1 MGNIRKQS
9 LYSSAVIITGFVVG
23 AINMWFFTSNNYFT
37 AEEFGL
43 TRAFFDIAQNFMA
56 FASLGLPAVM
66 YKFFPYYQDN
76 LEKKDNDL
84 LAIAMIGGTIGF
96 VLLIIA
102 GVLFEP
108 LVIRKFQFRS
118 PLLVEY
124 YYWIFP
130 FTYFYLF
137 YFLLESYSWLHRK
150 TVLPNFLK
158 EAGVRLLTT
167 LIILLKIAG
176 FIDFDTFV
184 KLFSFT
190 YGGIFLCIIVYLI
203 REDHFH
209 LNFSISRVTKKF
221 YKKMLTLFS
230 LTYLSQIINTL
241 AITFD
246 SILLA
251 SLGGLGITAAYNL
264 ATYAIN
270 LAMIPQRALAPITI
284 SHLSQAWKDKNMEEI
299 NRIYSRSS
307 INLLAGGIFIVV
319 NIWLGMENAMQ
330 FLGMNKEYYS
340 ILGILFILGLS
351 KLVELGTGVN
361 NYIIGTSLFWRFE
374 FYSGIILLAL
384 TIPLN
389 YFLIK
394 AYGLHGA
401 VISEL
406 IRVSVYNMI
415 RMYFLWY
422 KFKLQPFSTKTA
434 VLLLIS
440 AGCYLLPLLLFNSFD
455 GISGFILKCG
465 SFSILFCITVYFT
478 KVSPDVDQLIAVGK
492 KRLGIGKR

>member
-96 VLLIIA
+96 ILLMVA
-102 GVLFEP
+102 GILFEP
-108 LVIRKFQFRS
+108 LVIRKFQHRS
-118 PLLVEY
+118 ALLVEY

-167 LIILLKIAG
+167 LISLLKIAG
-176 FIDFDTFV
+176 IIDFDTFI

-190 YGGIFLCIIVYLI
+190 YGGIFLTIIIYLI

-209 LNFSISRVTKKF
+209 LN
-221 YKKMLTLFS
+221 
-230 LTYLSQIINTL
+230 
-241 AITFD
+241 
-246 SILLA
+246 LLA
-251 SLGGLGITAAYNL
+251 
-264 ATYAIN
+264 
-270 LAMIPQRALAPITI
+270 
-284 SHLSQAWKDKNMEEI
+284 
-299 NRIYSRSS
+299 
-307 INLLAGGIFIVV
+307 F
-319 NIWLGMENAMQ
+319 
-330 FLGMNKEYYS
+330 
-340 ILGILFILGLS
+340 
-351 KLVELGTGVN
+351 
-361 NYIIGTSLFWRFE
+361 
-374 FYSGIILLAL
+374 
-384 TIPLN
+384 
-389 YFLIK
+389 
-394 AYGLHGA
+394 
-401 VISEL
+401 
-406 IRVSVYNMI
+406 
-415 RMYFLWY
+415 
-422 KFKLQPFSTKTA
+422 
-434 VLLLIS
+434 
-440 AGCYLLPLLLFNSFD
+440 
-455 GISGFILKCG
+455 
-465 SFSILFCITVYFT
+465 
-478 KVSPDVDQLIAVGK
+478 
-492 KRLGIGKR
+492 